1 VSQEQRNLRDRLSDD
16 RNAQNLFKGFLENVT
31 IEEPVEKLILL
42 RLIKNAQMQVELCE
56 IPLAGAPEILR
67 RRRT

>member
-42 RLIKNAQMQVELCE
+42 RLIKNAQMQ
-56 IPLAGAPEILR
+56 GARNPEE
-67 RRRT
+67 